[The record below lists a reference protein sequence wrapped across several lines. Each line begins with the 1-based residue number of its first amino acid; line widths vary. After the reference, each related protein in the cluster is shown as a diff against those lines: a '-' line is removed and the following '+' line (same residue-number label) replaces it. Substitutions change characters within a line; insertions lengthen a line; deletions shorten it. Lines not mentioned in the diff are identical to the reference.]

1 VIYREG
7 DFIMSVKTDSASK
20 LLAGAAALSLLASTG
35 CAGTEAIAAGPMGDA
50 FAAAAGIPQM
60 DAFLEYE
67 SQVPPTQALPI
78 DGDYTIST
86 LGKRIRIDR
95 GRSYALDPWT
105 HAMTLKIRPNMVI
118 AKDFRQISATEYTSQ
133 DLPLLG
139 TATMKVQPDGRIDV
153 NVASFPPYKYA
164 LLPVQG
170 TRAPGVGDTPADTSN
185 CQNLDIDPSSGE
197 LVCLD

>member
-1 VIYREG
+1 
-7 DFIMSVKTDSASK
+7 MSVETNPVHR
-20 LLAGAAALSLLASTG
+20 LFAGITALSLFASAG

-60 DAFLEYE
+60 DAFLQYE
-67 SQVPPTQALPI
+67 TQVPPTEALPI

-105 HAMTLKIRPNMVI
+105 HAMTLKIRPNMVV

-139 TATMKVQPDGRIDV
+139 TATMRVQPDGRIAV
-153 NVASFPPYKYA
+153 NVASIPPYSYF
-164 LLPVQG
+164 LIPVEG
-170 TRAPGVGDTPADTSN
+170 SNAPAPEDEQSPMVAED
-185 CQNLDIDPSSGE
+185 CQNLDIDAETGE
-197 LVCLD
+197 LICLD

>member
-1 VIYREG
+1 MRVEIDLTRR
-7 DFIMSVKTDSASK
+7 VC
-20 LLAGAAALSLLASTG
+20 AGIAALGLVASAG
-35 CAGTEAIAAGPMGDA
+35 CAGTEALAAGPMGDA

-60 DAFLEYE
+60 DAFLQYE
-67 SQVPPTQALPI
+67 TQVPPTEALPI

-105 HAMTLKIRPNMVI
+105 HAMTLKIRPNMVV
-118 AKDFRQISATEYTSQ
+118 AKDFRQVSATEYTSQ

-139 TATMKVQPDGRIDV
+139 TATMKVQPDGRIAV
-153 NVASFPPYKYA
+153 SVASIPPYNYF
-164 LLPVQG
+164 LLPVEG
-170 TRAPGVGDTPADTSN
+170 GVAPEPVRDDPPKDDED
-185 CQNLDIDPSSGE
+185 CQNLDIDPESGA

>member
-1 VIYREG
+1 MRIE
-7 DFIMSVKTDSASK
+7 TDLTRRVCAGIAAIGLVTSA
-20 LLAGAAALSLLASTG
+20 G
-35 CAGTEAIAAGPMGDA
+35 CAGTEALAAGAMGDA

-67 SQVPPTQALPI
+67 TQVPPTEALPI

-105 HAMTLKIRPNMVI
+105 HAMTLKIRPNMVVG
-118 AKDFRQISATEYTSQ
+118 KDFRQISATEYTSQ

-139 TATMKVQPDGRIDV
+139 TATMKVQPDGRIAV
-153 NVASFPPYKYA
+153 NVASIPPYNYV
-164 LLPVQG
+164 LLPVEG
-170 TRAPGVGDTPADTSN
+170 SGAPAPGRGEAPIDDAD
-185 CQNLDIDPSSGE
+185 CQNLDIDPNSGE
-197 LVCLD
+197 LICLD

>member
-1 VIYREG
+1 
-7 DFIMSVKTDSASK
+7 MSVKTDPIPR
-20 LLAGAAALSLLASTG
+20 LFTGVAALSMLVSAG
-35 CAGTEAIAAGPMGDA
+35 CAGTEALAAGPMGDA

-60 DAFLEYE
+60 DAFLQYE
-67 SQVPPTQALPI
+67 TQVPPGQALPI

-118 AKDFRQISATEYTSQ
+118 GKDFRQISATEYTSQ

-139 TATMKVQPDGRIDV
+139 TATMKVQPDGRIAV
-153 NVASFPPYKYA
+153 SVASIPPYNYV
-164 LLPVQG
+164 LLPVAGG
-170 TRAPGVGDTPADTSN
+170 TAPAPGSGEAPIDDGD
-185 CQNLDIDPSSGE
+185 CQNLDIDPNSGE
-197 LVCLD
+197 LICLD

>member
-1 VIYREG
+1 
-7 DFIMSVKTDSASK
+7 MSAKTNLTPRLYAGIAAAG
-20 LLAGAAALSLLASTG
+20 LLATAG
-35 CAGTEAIAAGPMGDA
+35 CAGTEAIAAGAMGDA

-60 DAFLEYE
+60 DAFLPYE
-67 SQVPPTQALPI
+67 TQVAPTQALPI

-118 AKDFRQISATEYTSQ
+118 GKDFRQISATEYTSQ

-139 TATMKVQPDGRIDV
+139 TATMKVQQDGRIAV
-153 NVASFPPYKYA
+153 NVASIPPYSYFLIPA
-164 LLPVQG
+164 EGSTAPAP
-170 TRAPGVGDTPADTSN
+170 APGGDEPPTVDPD
-185 CQNLDIDPSSGE
+185 CQNLDIDPNSGK
-197 LVCLD
+197 LICLD

>member
-1 VIYREG
+1 MRNTLKINPRLG
-7 DFIMSVKTDSASK
+7 
-20 LLAGAAALSLLASTG
+20 AGIAALGLLASAG
-35 CAGTEAIAAGPMGDA
+35 CAGTEALAAGPMGDA

-60 DAFLEYE
+60 DAFLQYE

-95 GRSYALDPWT
+95 GRGYAIDPWT
-105 HAMTLKIRPNMVI
+105 HAMTLKIRPNMVVS
-118 AKDFRQISATEYTSQ
+118 KDFRQISATEYTAQ

-139 TATMKVQPDGRIDV
+139 TATMKVQPDGRIAV
-153 NVASFPPYKYA
+153 SVASIPPYNYF
-164 LLPVQG
+164 LLPVEG
-170 TRAPGVGDTPADTSN
+170 SVAPGAGITPPQNNPKPSEDPAD
-185 CQNLDIDPSSGE
+185 CANLDLDPVSGE

>member
-1 VIYREG
+1 
-7 DFIMSVKTDSASK
+7 MSIKPKSARNIV
-20 LLAGAAALSLLASTG
+20 AGVAALGLLASAG
-35 CAGTEAIAAGPMGDA
+35 CAGTEALAAGPMGDA

-67 SQVPPTQALPI
+67 TQVPPTEALPI

-118 AKDFRQISATEYTSQ
+118 GKDFRQISATEYTSQ

-139 TATMKVQPDGRIDV
+139 TATMLVQPDGRIDV
-153 NVASFPPYKYA
+153 SVASIPPYKYT
-164 LLPVQG
+164 LLPVNG
-170 TRAPGVGDTPADTSN
+170 PSTTAPGTAEEPKDTEN
-185 CQNLDIDPSSGE
+185 CQNLDIDPASGD

>member
-1 VIYREG
+1 MEHRK
-7 DFIMSVKTDSASK
+7 SKTTRWYSGVAALG
-20 LLAGAAALSLLASTG
+20 LLAITG

-60 DAFLEYE
+60 DAFLPYE

-86 LGKRIRIDR
+86 LGKRVRIDR

-105 HAMTLKIRPNMVI
+105 HAMTLKIRPNMVV
-118 AKDFRQISATEYTSQ
+118 AKDFRQISATEYTSE

-139 TATMKVQPDGRIDV
+139 TASMTVQPDGRIAV
-153 NVASFPPYKYA
+153 NVASIPPYSYF
-164 LLPVQG
+164 LLPVEG
-170 TRAPGVGDTPADTSN
+170 GAAPAPVDGDRPVDSTT
-185 CQNLDIDPSSGE
+185 CEKIDIDPENGE
-197 LVCLD
+197 LICLD

>member
-1 VIYREG
+1 VAQRE
-7 DFIMSVKTDSASK
+7 SK
-20 LLAGAAALSLLASTG
+20 RTRWYSGVVALALLSMTG

-60 DAFLEYE
+60 DAFLPYE

-86 LGKRIRIDR
+86 LGKRVRIDR

-105 HAMTLKIRPNMVI
+105 HAMTLKIRPNMVVS
-118 AKDFRQISATEYTSQ
+118 KDFRQIGATEYTSQ

-139 TATMKVQPDGRIDV
+139 TASMTVQPDGRIAV
-153 NVASFPPYKYA
+153 NVASIPPYSYF
-164 LLPVQG
+164 LLPVEG
-170 TRAPGVGDTPADTSN
+170 GATPTPGGVEQPVDDST
-185 CQNLDIDPSSGE
+185 CEKIDIDPENGE
-197 LVCLD
+197 LICLD

>member
-1 VIYREG
+1 
-7 DFIMSVKTDSASK
+7 MSIKPKSARDIA
-20 LLAGAAALSLLASTG
+20 AGVAALGLLVSAG
-35 CAGTEAIAAGPMGDA
+35 CAGTEALAAGPMGDA

-67 SQVPPTQALPI
+67 TQVPPTEALPI

-105 HAMTLKIRPNMVI
+105 HAMTLKLRPNMVI
-118 AKDFRQISATEYTSQ
+118 GKDFRQISATQYTSQ

-139 TATMKVQPDGRIDV
+139 TATMLVQPDGRIAV
-153 NVASFPPYKYA
+153 SVASIPPYKYT
-164 LLPVQG
+164 LLPVNG
-170 TRAPGVGDTPADTSN
+170 PSVTAPGTAEKPKDTEN
-185 CQNLDIDPSSGE
+185 CQNLDIDPASGD

>member
-1 VIYREG
+1 
-7 DFIMSVKTDSASK
+7 MSFKTNPGVK
-20 LLAGAAALSLLASTG
+20 LAAGIAALGVFTSAG

-60 DAFLEYE
+60 DAFLQYE
-67 SQVPPTQALPI
+67 TQVPPTEALPI

-105 HAMTLKIRPNMVI
+105 HAMTLKIRPNMVVS
-118 AKDFRQISATEYTSQ
+118 KDFRQISATEYTSQ

-139 TATMKVQPDGRIDV
+139 TATMSVQPDGRIAV
-153 NVASFPPYKYA
+153 TVASIPPYSYF
-164 LLPVQG
+164 LIPVDG
-170 TRAPGVGDTPADTSN
+170 SRVSEPEGDDSAMIEED
-185 CQNLDIDPSSGE
+185 CGDLDIDPETGE
-197 LVCLD
+197 LICLD

>member
-1 VIYREG
+1 
-7 DFIMSVKTDSASK
+7 MSVETKTVRR
-20 LLAGAAALSLLASTG
+20 LFAGMTALSLFASAG
-35 CAGTEAIAAGPMGDA
+35 CAGTEALAAGPMGDA

-60 DAFLEYE
+60 DAFLQYE
-67 SQVPPTQALPI
+67 TQVSPTEALPI

-105 HAMTLKIRPNMVI
+105 HAMTLKIRPNMVV

-139 TATMKVQPDGRIDV
+139 TATMKVQPDGRIAV
-153 NVASFPPYKYA
+153 NVASIPPYSYF
-164 LLPVQG
+164 LIPVEG
-170 TRAPGVGDTPADTSN
+170 SRAPTPDDEQPPMVDED
-185 CQNLDIDPSSGE
+185 CQDLDIDSETGE
-197 LVCLD
+197 LICLD

>member
-1 VIYREG
+1 
-7 DFIMSVKTDSASK
+7 MSLKTHPVPR
-20 LLAGAAALSLLASTG
+20 LFTGIAAIGLLASAG
-35 CAGTEAIAAGPMGDA
+35 CAGTEALAAGPMGDA

-60 DAFLEYE
+60 DAFLQYE
-67 SQVPPTQALPI
+67 TQVTPTEALPI
-78 DGDYTIST
+78 DGDYTVST

-105 HAMTLKIRPNMVI
+105 HAMTLKIRPNMVV

-139 TATMKVQPDGRIDV
+139 TATMKLQPDGRIAV
-153 NVASFPPYKYA
+153 NVASIPPYSYF
-164 LLPVQG
+164 LIPVEG
-170 TRAPGVGDTPADTSN
+170 SNAPAPDPDETPLVDED
-185 CQNLDIDPSSGE
+185 CQNLDIDPSTGA

>member
-1 VIYREG
+1 
-7 DFIMSVKTDSASK
+7 MSAKTEQTPR
-20 LLAGAAALSLLASTG
+20 LFAGIAALGLFATAG
-35 CAGTEAIAAGPMGDA
+35 CAGTEALAAGPMGDA

-60 DAFLEYE
+60 DAFLDYE
-67 SQVPPTQALPI
+67 TQVPPTEALPI

-118 AKDFRQISATEYTSQ
+118 GKDFRQISATEYTSQ

-139 TATMKVQPDGRIDV
+139 TATMKVQPDGRIAV
-153 NVASFPPYKYA
+153 SVASIPPYKYV
-164 LLPVQG
+164 LLPVDG
-170 TRAPGVGDTPADTSN
+170 GNAAVPGRDDAPVDNSE
-185 CQNLDIDPSSGE
+185 CQNLDIDPNSGD
-197 LVCLD
+197 LICLD